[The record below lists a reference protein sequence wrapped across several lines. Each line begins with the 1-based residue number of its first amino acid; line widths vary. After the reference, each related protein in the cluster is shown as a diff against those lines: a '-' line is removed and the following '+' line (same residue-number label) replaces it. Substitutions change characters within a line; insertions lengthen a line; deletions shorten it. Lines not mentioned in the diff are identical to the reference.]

1 MSTGTGEP
9 PLDTGET
16 PARETPTP
24 SPRTDE
30 RRQDGPVTDLSAPH
44 ASATVVP
51 ATTREALGAK
61 LWRSATSTSGS
72 MPIFLALVGIVVIF
86 AIMKPSAFLGSYN
99 IKSIFIDA
107 SVALTLSVGMTY
119 VIITAGIDLSVGS
132 VLVFAGVIALK
143 VMSALA
149 GGATA
154 SANAGWGIIIV
165 GIVAGLAVGVGW
177 GVLNGVLIALLDIP
191 PLIVTL
197 GSFGAAL
204 GLADVLTGG
213 VDLSGVPNDL
223 ANAIGAGNVGPIP
236 ALVLI
241 AGAVTIVFGLV
252 LHTTRFGRYTYAI
265 GSNAEA
271 ARRAGI
277 NVNAHLIKVYALS
290 GLLSGLGGV
299 MSLAYF
305 TTTTISGHETDNLT
319 AIAAVVIGGTSL
331 FGGVGA
337 MAGTV
342 VGVFI
347 PVVLASGLVIVGV
360 QSFWQQVMIG
370 VILVAAVYFDQLRR
384 RARSRG

>member
-1 MSTGTGEP
+1 MSTP
-9 PLDTGET
+9 TGET
-16 PARETPTP
+16 PKVDQRQPAGAVPDPTAP
-24 SPRTDE
+24 GRT
-30 RRQDGPVTDLSAPH
+30 PVTPGEPLA
-44 ASATVVP
+44 
-51 ATTREALGAK
+51 AK
-61 LWRSATSTSGS
+61 LRRAATSSSGT
-72 MPIFLALVGIVVIF
+72 MPIFLALVGIIVIF
-86 AIMKPSAFLGSYN
+86 SIMKPSAFLGSYN

-119 VIITAGIDLSVGS
+119 VIVTAGIDLSVGS
-132 VLVFAGVIALK
+132 VLVFSGVIALK
-143 VMSALA
+143 VMVALA
-149 GGATA
+149 GGANA
-154 SANAGWGIIIV
+154 AANAGWGIILL
-165 GIVAGLAVGVGW
+165 GILAGLAVGLGW
-177 GVLNGVLIALLDIP
+177 GVLNGVLIAILDLP

-204 GLADVLTGG
+204 GLSDVLTGG
-213 VDLSGVPNDL
+213 VDLSGVPNQF
-223 ANAIGAGNVGPIP
+223 ASAIGAGNVGPIP
-236 ALVLI
+236 VLVLV
-241 AGAVTIVFGLV
+241 AGIVAIVLGLV
-252 LHTTRFGRYTYAI
+252 LHTTKFGRYTYAI

-277 NVNAHLIKVYALS
+277 NVKLHLIKIYALA
-290 GLLSGLGGV
+290 GVLSGLGGIL
-299 MSLAYF
+299 SLAYF

-331 FGGVGA
+331 FGGIGA

-370 VILVAAVYFDQLRR
+370 VILVVAVYFDQLRR

>member
-1 MSTGTGEP
+1 MSAGGPPIPPQVEHEPGRGPGVGTAPTPGTAAPGTPEP
-9 PLDTGET
+9 TAT
-16 PARETPTP
+16 PAP
-24 SPRTDE
+24 S
-30 RRQDGPVTDLSAPH
+30 
-44 ASATVVP
+44 ASLA
-51 ATTREALGAK
+51 AK
-61 LWRSATSTSGS
+61 LRRAATSTSGS
-72 MPIFLALVGIVVIF
+72 MPIFLALVGIIVVF

-132 VLVFAGVIALK
+132 VLVFSGVIALK
-143 VMSALA
+143 VMTGLA
-149 GGATA
+149 GGAVA
-154 SANAGWGIIIV
+154 SANAGWGIIAV
-165 GIVAGLAVGVGW
+165 GIVAGLAVGAGW
-177 GVLNGVLIALLDIP
+177 GILNGLLIALLDLP

-204 GLADVLTGG
+204 GLSDVLTGG
-213 VDLSGVPNDL
+213 VDLSGVPNAL
-223 ANAIGAGNVGPIP
+223 GNSIGAGNVGPIP

-241 AGAVTIVFGLV
+241 AGIVAIVLGLV

-277 NVNAHLIKVYALS
+277 NVNRHLIKIYALA

-299 MSLAYF
+299 LSLAYF

-384 RARSRG
+384 RARARA

>member
-1 MSTGTGEP
+1 VDERQPGGAVPDPTAPGTQV
-9 PLDTGET
+9 
-16 PARETPTP
+16 ATP
-24 SPRTDE
+24 SE
-30 RRQDGPVTDLSAPH
+30 SLA
-44 ASATVVP
+44 
-51 ATTREALGAK
+51 AK
-61 LWRSATSTSGS
+61 LRRAATSTSGT
-72 MPIFLALVGIVVIF
+72 MPIFLALVGIIVIF
-86 AIMKPSAFLGSYN
+86 SIMKPSAFLGSYN

-132 VLVFAGVIALK
+132 VLVFSGVIALK
-143 VMSALA
+143 VMVALA
-149 GGATA
+149 GGSNAA
-154 SANAGWGIIIV
+154 ANAGWGIILL
-165 GIVAGLAVGVGW
+165 GILAGLAVGFGW
-177 GVLNGVLIALLDIP
+177 GVLNGVLIAILDLP

-204 GLADVLTGG
+204 GLSDVLTGG
-213 VDLSGVPNDL
+213 VDLSGVPNDF
-223 ANAIGAGNVGPIP
+223 ASSIGAGKVGPIP
-236 ALVLI
+236 VLVFV
-241 AGAVTIVFGLV
+241 AGLVTIVLGLV

-271 ARRAGI
+271 ARRSGI
-277 NVNAHLIKVYALS
+277 NVKLHLIKVYALA
-290 GLLSGLGGV
+290 GLLSGFGGIL
-299 MSLAYF
+299 SLAYF

-331 FGGVGA
+331 FGGIGA

-370 VILVAAVYFDQLRR
+370 IILVVAVYFDQLRR

>member
-1 MSTGTGEP
+1 MSTGTGETP
-9 PLDTGET
+9 QLDKREPESPVPDPTAPGT
-16 PARETPTP
+16 PA
-24 SPRTDE
+24 PR
-30 RRQDGPVTDLSAPH
+30 
-44 ASATVVP
+44 ASA
-51 ATTREALGAK
+51 ASLAAK
-61 LWRSATSTSGS
+61 LRRAATSTSGS
-72 MPIFLALVGIVVIF
+72 MPIFLALVGIIVIF
-86 AIMKPSAFLGSYN
+86 SIMKPSAFLGSYN

-119 VIITAGIDLSVGS
+119 VIIAAGIDLSVGS
-132 VLVFAGVIALK
+132 VLVFSGVIALK
-143 VMSALA
+143 VMTAIA

-154 SANAGWGIIIV
+154 SGNAGWGVIAL
-165 GIVAGLAVGVGW
+165 GIAAGLAVGLGW
-177 GVLNGVLIALLDIP
+177 GVLNGALTAVLDLP

-204 GLADVLTGG
+204 GLSDVLTGG

-223 ANAIGAGNVGPIP
+223 SNAIGAGSVGPIP
-236 ALVLI
+236 VLVLI
-241 AGAVTIVFGLV
+241 AGVVTIVLGLV
-252 LHTTRFGRYTYAI
+252 LHTTKFGRYTYAI

-277 NVNAHLIKVYALS
+277 NVTRHLIQIYALAGVLS
-290 GLLSGLGGV
+290 GLAGIL
-299 MSLAYF
+299 SLAYF

-347 PVVLASGLVIVGV
+347 PV
-360 QSFWQQVMIG
+360 
-370 VILVAAVYFDQLRR
+370 
-384 RARSRG
+384 

>member
-1 MSTGTGEP
+1 MSTP
-9 PLDTGET
+9 TGET
-16 PARETPTP
+16 PQV
-24 SPRTDE
+24 DE
-30 RRQDGPVTDLSAPH
+30 RQQQAATVPDPSAP
-44 ASATVVP
+44 AAP
-51 ATTREALGAK
+51 APAPSIETRAAK
-61 LWRSATSTSGS
+61 LRRAATSTSGS
-72 MPIFLALVGIVVIF
+72 MPIFLALVGIIVIF
-86 AIMKPSAFLGSYN
+86 SIMKPSAFLGSYN

-132 VLVFAGVIALK
+132 VLVFSGVIALK
-143 VMSALA
+143 VMVALA
-149 GGATA
+149 GGANA
-154 SANAGWGIIIV
+154 ANNAGWGIILV
-165 GIVAGLAVGVGW
+165 GIAAGLAVGLGW
-177 GVLNGVLIALLDIP
+177 GVLNGVLIALLDLP

-197 GSFGAAL
+197 GTFGAAI
-204 GLADVLTGG
+204 GLSDVLTGG
-213 VDLSGVPNDL
+213 VDLSGVPNSL
-223 ANAIGAGNVGPIP
+223 GSAIGAGSIGPIP
-236 ALVLI
+236 VLVFV
-241 AGAVTIVFGLV
+241 AGIVTIVLGLI
-252 LHTTRFGRYTYAI
+252 LHTTKFGRYTYAI
-265 GSNAEA
+265 GSNVEA

-277 NVNAHLIKVYALS
+277 NVKRHLIQVYALA
-290 GLLSGLGGV
+290 GLLSGLGGIL
-299 MSLAYF
+299 SLAYF
-305 TTTTISGHETDNLT
+305 TTTTISGHATDNLT